1 VKDKEREASPG
12 EGNELNK
19 LSTLALTMAGSVV
32 LMSAAGAQLL
42 ARSDYQAREEAI
54 SARYRSA
61 DRRCALLAAHAKA
74 VCRAE
79 AGAED
84 RIARAELEAQYRPSA
99 KSRHQAL
106 VVAADSRH
114 VVARLRC
121 DQRTGVART
130 DCIVQAASDR
140 TLARA
145 DAIARL
151 RVAEAN
157 AKATE
162 QADEDREEAASD
174 TFAARYAAARLQ
186 CDGYIDKLRELC
198 LQQTRDHYLNP

>member
-1 VKDKEREASPG
+1 
-12 EGNELNK
+12 
-19 LSTLALTMAGSVV
+19 
-32 LMSAAGAQLL
+32 
-42 ARSDYQAREEAI
+42 
-54 SARYRSA
+54 
-61 DRRCALLAAHAKA
+61 

-84 RIARAELEAQYRPSA
+84 RIARAELDAQYRPSA
-99 KSRHQAL
+99 KARHHAL

-121 DQRTGVART
+121 DGHVGVART

-140 TLARA
+140 SLARA

-157 AKATE
+157 AKASE

-186 CDGYIDKLRELC
+186 CDGYVAKLRELC